1 MRVIRIIVGYAMS
14 LTVFVFAIPAAV
26 IVFGQAAHHAL
37 HLPSRHFGAA
47 NLAAAILLG
56 AWGIT
61 WMVWS
66 WWYLLTRGRGHPTEA
81 FGVEITPVTRELVTG
96 GPYAR
101 TRNPMVF
108 GYFFVM
114 LGIAALHGSA
124 GMLMVIASLAVMGW
138 VNIVFFEEPHLA
150 GRFEE
155 AYREYRR
162 RVPRFLP
169 LGRRRQ
175 R

>member
-1 MRVIRIIVGYAMS
+1 MRIIRIVVGYAIS
-14 LTVFVFAIPAAV
+14 LTVFAFAIPAAI
-26 IVFGQAAHHAL
+26 IVFGRGLDRAL
-37 HLPSRHFGAA
+37 NLPRWYFGAVNPA
-47 NLAAAILLG
+47 VAIVLG
-56 AWGIT
+56 GWGIA

-66 WWYLLTRGRGHPTEA
+66 WWHLLTRGRGHPTEA

-124 GMLMVIASLAVMGW
+124 GMLMVIAGLAVIGW
-138 VNIVFFEEPHLA
+138 VNTAFFEEPHLDR
-150 GRFEE
+150 RFGD
-155 AYREYRR
+155 AYREYRS

-169 LGRRRQ
+169 LGRRGS
-175 R
+175 